1 MDCANCGT
9 TNSEGASF
17 CSNCG
22 TALEAACPNCGEP
35 TTPGASF
42 CSNCGTR
49 LDDAAAATDDPL
61 ARYLPAELQAKLEAA
76 RSGRTM
82 AGERRT
88 ITMLFA
94 DVQGST
100 AAAEQLD
107 PEEWAEV
114 VNGAFERLIRPVYR
128 YEGTLARLMG
138 DAILAFFG
146 APIAHEDDPE
156 RAVMA
161 GLEMLKAAKPY
172 AREVEARWGVD
183 FDLRVGINT
192 GLVVVGEVG
201 SDLRVEYTAL
211 GDAVNVAARMEQ
223 TAAPG
228 TLQISGATHR
238 LVDQLFEFERL
249 DPVEAKGKAE
259 PVEAYRVV
267 GARRRPPAVRGILG
281 QDTPI
286 VGRDSEL
293 STLRD
298 VIAGVR
304 QGKGQIC
311 SVIGEAGV
319 GKSKLAAAL
328 RDDLSAE
335 RCLSPWLIDAADP
348 TQVRWAEARCLS
360 YNSSV
365 PYAPFIDLFG
375 SLFDIATDDDPVAAR
390 SKIEAAVASVLP
402 QAQPQATFLAALL
415 GIEPSED
422 QAEIIS
428 GLEPPMLQ
436 KKIFSAAIDYI
447 EACSL
452 SSPGVL
458 VLEDLHW
465 ADPVS
470 LALLEELMRA
480 TDRSMLAI
488 IVLMRPYREDA
499 AWGFH
504 ETAAR
509 SFSHR
514 YRSVRLDPLDE
525 SHAREMVADL
535 LGDGRLPDAL
545 YEVIGERAEGNPF
558 FVEEIL
564 RELMEAGALTRDDGG
579 WAFNGDPDRISIPG
593 GVTGLLTARL
603 DRLEERSR
611 LVLQL
616 ASVLGREFEFS
627 ELGELAGSAEDTDI
641 ALTDLMRRDLLVEQS
656 RIPTRT
662 YAFRHA
668 LIQETAYDT
677 ILLKTRRALHAE
689 VAERLIA
696 TDAEPHE
703 IAHHLLESRQEHRA
717 VPYLAEAGDRASRA
731 MSLVD
736 AIHHYDRA
744 LTWAGENED
753 LEMMKRIYEG
763 LGAAYSLIP
772 DLSEASASYQK
783 MLELGRERAEPSV
796 QITALNRLGFTAAAL
811 GGDYDQATEHLEE
824 ARRLAEEHGDG
835 VGLAEYHM
843 NSCLIATTRGDMEKA
858 AAHDAETTRLGA
870 EVGSDAIMVGGMLQR
885 VLSLI
890 YATRYDEA
898 IRTLE
903 KVKETTAGI
912 TNPGIS
918 TMVASAE
925 QFFLV
930 RGGDIRQAW
939 EVARAAA
946 EEASRLGS
954 SSAGNITLMAG
965 HAADLLGDYEHALA
979 LYAQTKRIG
988 EEMGQF
994 FNAAAAAA
1002 GMVRIYT
1009 ELGITDDETQD
1020 LRRAA
1025 IDWLAAPLGG
1035 TLTSTVWSELGRAAL
1050 QEGRLEEAAD
1060 IFSTGIA
1067 GTSAAKMLETPSLL
1081 FGLAAV
1087 RTAQGE
1093 IDIARGLIDEGSE
1106 FIAERQMAW
1115 YRPFEALARGR
1126 MLIAGGRHADAV
1138 EVLEEGSADAESM
1151 GMMSHGWRLRAAQ
1164 AEALAGAGLA
1174 EASDEA
1180 LSAAD
1185 SLIDTQANR
1194 IVDSTMRASF
1204 LRAARSELDQARDLF
1219 AAPGDTG
1226 ADGRGPA

>member
-22 TALEAACPNCGEP
+22 TALKATCPNCGEP

-49 LDDAAAATDDPL
+49 LAEEAAPTADPF

-228 TLQISGATHR
+228 TLQISDATHR

-249 DPVEAKGKAE
+249 DPIEAKGKAE
-259 PVEAYRVV
+259 PVEAYRVL

-293 STLRD
+293 SILRE

-335 RCLSPWLIDAADP
+335 RCLAPWLTDAPDP

-375 SLFDIATDDDPVAAR
+375 TLFDIAPDDDAAAAR
-390 SKIEAAVASVLP
+390 SKIETAVEAVL
-402 QAQPQATFLAALL
+402 AESQPQASFLAALL
-415 GIEPSED
+415 GIEVSED
-422 QAEIIS
+422 QAAIIS
-428 GLEPPMLQ
+428 GLEPPLLQ
-436 KKIFSAAIDYI
+436 KKIFSSVIDYI
-447 EACSL
+447 EACSV
-452 SSPGVL
+452 SSPSVL
-458 VLEDLHW
+458 VIEDLHW

-488 IVLMRPYREDA
+488 VVLMRPYREDA

-525 SHAREMVADL
+525 SHARDMVGDL
-535 LGDGRLPDAL
+535 LGEGSLPDTL
-545 YEVIGERAEGNPF
+545 LEMISDRAEGNPF

-564 RELMEAGALTRDDGG
+564 RELMETGALTHGDDG
-579 WAFNGDPDRISIPG
+579 WTFTGDPDRIRIPG

-603 DRLEERSR
+603 DRLEEPSR

-627 ELGELAGSAEDTDI
+627 ELGELAGSAEDTDT

-656 RIPTRT
+656 RIPTRI

-689 VAERLIA
+689 VAERLIDA
-696 TDAEPHE
+696 DAEPHE
-703 IAHHLLESRQEHRA
+703 IAHHLIESRQEHRA
-717 VPYLAEAGDRASRA
+717 VPYLAEAGDWASRA
-731 MSLVD
+731 MSLAD
-736 AIHHYDRA
+736 AIRYYDRA
-744 LTWAGENED
+744 LNWVDESDD
-753 LEMMKRIYEG
+753 LDMMKRIYEG
-763 LGAAYSLIP
+763 LGAAYTLIP
-772 DLSEASASYQK
+772 DLSEASASYQQL
-783 MLELGRERAEPSV
+783 LELGRARSAPSV
-796 QITALNRLGFTAAAL
+796 QISALNRLGFTAAAL

-824 ARRLAEEHGDG
+824 ARRLAEEHDDG

-870 EVGSDAIMVGGMLQR
+870 EVGSDAIMVGGLLQR

-890 YATRYDEA
+890 YATRFDDA
-898 IRTLE
+898 ISTLE
-903 KVKETTAGI
+903 KLKETTAGI
-912 TNPGIS
+912 TNPS
-918 TMVASAE
+918 LTTMVATAE
-925 QFFLV
+925 QFFLARDGDL
-930 RGGDIRQAW
+930 RGAW
-939 EVARAAA
+939 EVARSAA
-946 EEASRLGS
+946 EEASRVGS
-954 SSAGNITLMAG
+954 SSTGNITLTAG
-965 HAADLLGDYEHALA
+965 HCAKLLGDYENALA
-979 LYAQTKRIG
+979 LYAQTKRLG
-988 EEMGQF
+988 EEIGQF
-994 FNAAAAAA
+994 FNASAAAAS
-1002 GMVRIYT
+1002 MVRIYA
-1009 ELGITDDETQD
+1009 ELGITDDETEV
-1020 LRRAA
+1020 LRQAA
-1025 IDWLAAPLGG
+1025 IDWLTTPLGG
-1035 TLTSTVWSELGRAAL
+1035 TFTSTVWSELGRAAL
-1050 QEGRLEEAAD
+1050 QENRLDEAAD
-1060 IFSTGIA
+1060 LFATGIA
-1067 GTSAAKMLETPSLL
+1067 GTSASKMLETPALL

-1093 IDIARGLIDEGSE
+1093 IDAARPLIDEAST
-1106 FIAERQMAW
+1106 FVAERQMAW

-1126 MLIAGGRHADAV
+1126 LLVAESRHDEAV
-1138 EVLEEGSADAESM
+1138 EVLQEGSVDAESM
-1151 GMMSHGWRLRAAQ
+1151 GMMSHAWRLRAALS
-1164 AEALAGAGLA
+1164 EALAGAGRPT
-1174 EASDEA
+1174 ESDDT
-1180 LSAAD
+1180 LSAAE
-1185 SLIDTQANR
+1185 SLIEAQASR
-1194 IVDSTMRASF
+1194 IVDDTMRASF
-1204 LRAARSELDQARDLF
+1204 MRTAHAELDRSRDVL
-1219 AAPGDTG
+1219 AASRD
-1226 ADGRGPA
+1226 A